1 MIVKNFVEILLPD
14 TYTPVRHLHTIF
26 YKTINALHRSVNTNK
41 NGMKRNE
48 SFLVNQQEN
57 KKSVSLLSV
66 PEYQRH
72 L

>member
-1 MIVKNFVEILLPD
+1 MIVKNFVEILWPD

-26 YKTINALHRSVNTNK
+26 YKTINALHRFVNTNK